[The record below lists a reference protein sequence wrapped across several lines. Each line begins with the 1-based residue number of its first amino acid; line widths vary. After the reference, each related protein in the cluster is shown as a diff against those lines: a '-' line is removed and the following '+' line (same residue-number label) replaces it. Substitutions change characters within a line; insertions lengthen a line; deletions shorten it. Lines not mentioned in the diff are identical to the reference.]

1 MSEISHVGEGVNSR
15 VSGGARWSTRKLVI
29 LALLTALSLILS
41 FIEAPIFPA
50 APFLKYDPSA
60 AIAAFAACGFGPVA
74 GLVVGIVSA
83 AIHGL
88 IMGDPWGSLMTII
101 AVTFW
106 IVPIAL
112 VYRLRRTPASLLVG
126 LIVGSILSLA
136 FTIGGNLLITPIYTG
151 TDMATV
157 AAMVVPVLLPFNA
170 LKIVI
175 NDVLVFVLNKP
186 VQSLMGKE

>member
-1 MSEISHVGEGVNSR
+1 MSDVSRMRGESPSQGSNGSKW
-15 VSGGARWSTRKLVI
+15 GTRKLVI
-29 LALLTALSLILS
+29 LALFTALSLILS

-60 AIAAFAACGFGPVA
+60 CIAALAACGFGPVA

-83 AIHGL
+83 MIHGL

-112 VYRLRRTPASLLVG
+112 IYRTKKTMGTLLAG
-126 LIVGSILSLA
+126 LIAGSILSLA
-136 FTIGGNLLITPIYTG
+136 AAIGGNLLITPIYTG
-151 TDMATV
+151 TDMMVV
-157 AAMVVPVLLPFNA
+157 AAMILPILLPFNA

-175 NDVLVFVLNKP
+175 NDVLMFALNKP
-186 VQSLMGKE
+186 VQSLIAKE

>member
-1 MSEISHVGEGVNSR
+1 MSEVSHARGSAVSR
-15 VSGGARWSTRKLVI
+15 KSNDAGWSTRKLVV

-60 AIAAFAACGFGPVA
+60 TIAAFAACGFGPAA
-74 GLVVGIVSA
+74 GLLVGIVSA

-88 IMGDPWGSLMTII
+88 ILGDPWGSLMTII
-101 AVTFW
+101 AMAFW

-112 VYRLRRTPASLLVG
+112 VYRTKRTPTILLVG
-126 LIVGSILSLA
+126 LVLGSILSLA
-136 FTIGGNLLITPIYTG
+136 AVIGGNLLITPIYTG

-157 AAMVVPVLLPFNA
+157 AAMIIPILLPFNA

-175 NDVLVFVLNKP
+175 NDILVFALNKP
-186 VQSLMGKE
+186 VQGLMNDK

>member
-1 MSEISHVGEGVNSR
+1 MSEISHASGGVNPQA
-15 VSGGARWSTRKLVI
+15 SGGARWSTRKLVI
-29 LALLTALSLILS
+29 MALFTALSLILS

-60 AIAAFAACGFGPVA
+60 AIAAFAACGFGPTA

-112 VYRLRRTPASLLVG
+112 VYRVKRTPVALLVG
-126 LIVGSILSLA
+126 LVVGSILSLVA
-136 FTIGGNLLITPIYTG
+136 VIGGNLLITPIYTG
-151 TDMATV
+151 TDMMTV
-157 AAMVVPVLLPFNA
+157 AAMIVPILLPFNA

-175 NDVLVFVLNKP
+175 NDILVFALNKP
-186 VQSLMGKE
+186 VQSLMNKE

>member
-1 MSEISHVGEGVNSR
+1 MSEFSHAGEGVISQESR
-15 VSGGARWSTRKLVI
+15 KTGWSTRKLVM
-29 LALLTALSLILS
+29 LALFTALSLILS

-60 AIAAFAACGFGPVA
+60 AIAAFAACGFGAGA
-74 GLVVGIVSA
+74 GLLVGIVSA

-101 AVTFW
+101 AVACW

-112 VYRLRRTPASLLVG
+112 VYRARKTRASLVVGLVIGSVLSLVG
-126 LIVGSILSLA
+126 AIV
-136 FTIGGNLLITPIYTG
+136 GNLLITPIYTG
-151 TDMATV
+151 TDVATV
-157 AAMVVPVLLPFNA
+157 AAMILPILLPFNA

-175 NDVLVFVLNKP
+175 NDVLVFVLHAPLSK
-186 VQSLMGKE
+186 LMEQK

>member
-1 MSEISHVGEGVNSR
+1 MSEVSHAGGSVTPQAP
-15 VSGGARWSTRKLVI
+15 GGARWSTRKLVI
-29 LALLTALSLILS
+29 MALFTALSLILS

-74 GLVVGIVSA
+74 GLVVGIISA

-88 IMGDPWGSLMTII
+88 VMGDPWGSLMTII
-101 AVTFW
+101 AVAFW

-112 VYRLRRTPASLLVG
+112 VYRVNRTPTALLVG
-126 LIVGSILSLA
+126 LVVGSILSLA
-136 FTIGGNLLITPIYTG
+136 AVIGGNLLITPIYTG

-157 AAMVVPVLLPFNA
+157 AAMVVPILLPFNA

-175 NDVLVFVLNKP
+175 NDILVFILNKP
-186 VQSLMGKE
+186 VQSLMSKD

>member
-1 MSEISHVGEGVNSR
+1 MSEFSHAGEGVTSHPSNQT
-15 VSGGARWSTRKLVI
+15 RWSTRKLVT
-29 LALLTALSLILS
+29 LALFTALSLIVS

-60 AIAAFAACGFGPVA
+60 AVAAFAACGFGPAA
-74 GLVVGIVSA
+74 GLLVGIISA

-101 AVTFW
+101 AVAFW

-112 VYRLRRTPASLLVG
+112 IYRTKKTMTTLLIG

-136 FTIGGNLLITPIYTG
+136 ATIGGNLLITPIYTG

-157 AAMVVPVLLPFNA
+157 AAMIVPILLPFNA

-175 NDVLVFVLNKP
+175 NDVLVFALNKP
-186 VQSLMGKE
+186 IQTLMSKE